1 MMVKMKDL
9 QRYSYLW
16 CRLKAVKGF
25 RKSCGTACTFLR
37 SVIFVSNDDRAV
49 SILVLTP
56 LNAKQAK
63 SETRLLLSL
72 PLAPY
77 IPSSYGKEQ
86 QHMHSPNW
94 KWFFFYLFFYQIS
107 NLERLLGEAIINGT
121 QISLWE
127 QIQNRHISAQM

>member
-16 CRLKAVKGF
+16 CGLKAVKGF
-25 RKSCGTACTFLR
+25 RKSCGTACTFLS

-49 SILVLTP
+49 SILLLTP

-63 SETRLLLSL
+63 SETRLL

-77 IPSSYGKEQ
+77 IPSSLSYGKEQ

-94 KWFFFYLFFYQIS
+94 KWFFFFLTSHQIS